1 MNSIK
6 FLKISQYRKYWFGFS
21 GILIIA
27 SFVGLFTWGLRP
39 GIDFVGGSI
48 MELRGNNLTVP
59 DLRGSVQKL
68 GQENVEAQST
78 GNNSI
83 QIRMGQLNDE
93 QHAKIIEELKKQYA
107 GLEELRFDSVGPIF
121 SKDLVTKSIMA
132 IILSSLG
139 ILVYLAFVFN
149 KSSAVVS
156 SWAFGIIAVAALIH
170 DVILIAGF
178 FAVYAHFF
186 SASADSLFVTAI
198 LTVIGF
204 SVHDTIVIFN
214 RVKSNLRML
223 RMPFSELVELSVLE
237 TFTRSVNTS
246 VTTLLV
252 LLSLLFFGGSTIR
265 PFVATLCFGIIVGSY
280 SSIFIAAPL
289 LTWWQEGR
297 KNKTGNRK

>member
-1 MNSIK
+1 MKN
-6 FLKISQYRKYWFGFS
+6 FLNVSQYSRLWFSFS
-21 GILIIA
+21 GVLIA
-27 SFVGLFTWGLRP
+27 LSFVAIGVWGLRP

-48 MELRGNNLTVP
+48 LEVK
-59 DLRGSVQKL
+59 GSNVAVISLWDALQKS
-68 GQENVEAQST
+68 GQQNVEVQTT
-78 GNNSI
+78 GNNTI
-83 QIRMGQLNDE
+83 QARMGQISEDG
-93 QHAKIIEELKKQYA
+93 HAKLLSDLKQTFPNI
-107 GLEELRFDSVGPIF
+107 EELRFDSVGPIF
-121 SKDLVTKSIMA
+121 SRSLLTKSILA

-149 KSSAVVS
+149 KSSAIVS
-156 SWAFGIIAVAALIH
+156 SWAFGSFAVVALIH
-170 DVILIAGF
+170 DVVIIAGF

-204 SVHDTIVIFN
+204 SVHDTIVIYN
-214 RVKSNLRML
+214 RVKSNLRVL
-223 RMPFSELVELSVLE
+223 RMPFGELVDLSVLE

-265 PFVATLCFGIIVGSY
+265 PFVATLCFGIIIGSY

-289 LTWWQEGR
+289 LVSWQER
-297 KNKTGNRK
+297 KRKK

>member
-1 MNSIK
+1 MKN
-6 FLKISQYRKYWFGFS
+6 FLNVSQYSRLWFSFS
-21 GILIIA
+21 GVLIIL
-27 SFVGLFTWGLRP
+27 SFVAIGIWGLRP

-48 MELRGNNLTVP
+48 LEVKGNNVAVIS
-59 DLRGSVQKL
+59 LREALQKSGQQNIEVQT
-68 GQENVEAQST
+68 T
-78 GNNSI
+78 GNQTI
-83 QIRMGQLNDE
+83 QARMGQISEDGHTKLLAD
-93 QHAKIIEELKKQYA
+93 LKKTFPDI
-107 GLEELRFDSVGPIF
+107 EELRFDSVGPIF
-121 SKDLVTKSIMA
+121 SRSLLTKSILA

-139 ILVYLAFVFN
+139 ILIYLAFVFN

-156 SWAFGIIAVAALIH
+156 SWAFGSFAVVALIH
-170 DVILIAGF
+170 DVIIIAGF

-204 SVHDTIVIFN
+204 SVHDTIVIYN
-214 RVKSNLRML
+214 RVKSNLRVL
-223 RMPFSELVELSVLE
+223 RMPFNELVDLSVLE

-265 PFVATLCFGIIVGSY
+265 PFVATLCFGIVIGSY

-289 LTWWQEGR
+289 LVSWQER
-297 KNKTGNRK
+297 KRKK